1 VTMKNLLS
9 LSPSKIFVICGL
21 GLSMTLGAFW
31 QQQSNQVQI
40 DRMNVLNQGVNT
52 CFNRISQSF
61 TAMMIKDIQSPYLQQ
76 GFMSLSD
83 DCFNEV
89 SKGTSTFRSQLG
101 TGYDVLTRLLSD
113 VHWFHE
119 SLNKIHAPMMA
130 GMKLDAPLSPLSE
143 KFAKIENFKTTLVDS
158 VDTTAAK
165 LREIQKNDEI
175 LMGIGLIIFVLSLSV
190 LSLQE
195 FNRLQLQK
203 EIERQALNL
212 LKAGQANVGA
222 IVDQLVERALVTQ
235 NMTVT
240 AQIFKD
246 YHGNILERMAMR
258 SSSDETIAA
267 PVKNEKA
274 AEFVAEAEGETAL
287 IEDTVVRPKSSLK
300 EILVS
305 LQTIQ
310 GKENMQISDVR
321 DVQVQLDYE
330 SLEQIMN
337 SAISKLATNRTDG
350 KKIMVSNQIHSD
362 RTIVNLF
369 LAKNAF
375 LASELEYMETNASVS
390 GEIDMNLMILKEIAQ
405 ASGVTWNLENK
416 TDRDGNITGM
426 NIRFVMN
433 RVPKESRAKNLISV
447 VRGKKKDLAREMMN

>member
-1 VTMKNLLS
+1 MTMKKLLT

-21 GLSMTLGAFW
+21 GLAMTLGAFW
-31 QQQSNQVQI
+31 HQQSNQVQI

-61 TAMMIKDIQSPYLQQ
+61 TAMMIKDIQSPYLHQ
-76 GFMSLSD
+76 GFMALSD
-83 DCFNEV
+83 ECLNEA
-89 SKGTSTFRSQLG
+89 SKGTAPFRSQLG
-101 TGYDVLTRLLSD
+101 AGYEVLTRLLSD

-119 SLNKIHAPMMA
+119 SLNKIHAPMLA

-143 KFAKIENFKTTLVDS
+143 KFAKIESFKTTLVDS
-158 VDTTAAK
+158 VETTSSK

-175 LMGIGLIIFVLSLSV
+175 LMGIGLIIFVLSLSL

-195 FNRLQLQK
+195 FNRLQLQR

-222 IVDQLVERALVTQ
+222 IVDQLVDRALVTQ
-235 NMTVT
+235 NMAVT

-246 YHGNILERMAMR
+246 YHGNILERMALR
-258 SSSDETIAA
+258 SSTDQTSAPLVVFEKKTDKVEVETEAA
-267 PVKNEKA
+267 HLE
-274 AEFVAEAEGETAL
+274 E
-287 IEDTVVRPKSSLK
+287 VVMKPKSSLK

-305 LQTIQ
+305 LQKIQ

-337 SAISKLATNRTDG
+337 SAINKLASNRTDG

-362 RTIVNLF
+362 RTVVNLY

-375 LASELEYMETNASVS
+375 LASELDFMETSGSVS
-390 GEIDMNLMILKEIAQ
+390 GEIDTNLMILKEMAK
-405 ASGVTWNLENK
+405 ASDVTWNLENK
-416 TDRDGNITGM
+416 TDRDGNISGM
-426 NIRFVMN
+426 NIRFVIN
-433 RVPKESRAKNLISV
+433 RVTKESRAKNLISV
-447 VRGKKKDLAREMMN
+447 VKGKKKDIAREMMN